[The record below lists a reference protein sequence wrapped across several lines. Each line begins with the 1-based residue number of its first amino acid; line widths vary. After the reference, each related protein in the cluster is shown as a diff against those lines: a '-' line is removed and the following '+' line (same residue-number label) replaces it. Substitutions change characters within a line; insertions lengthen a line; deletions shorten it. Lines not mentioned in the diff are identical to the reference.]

1 MNSHQSPC
9 KWLIVLLILSG
20 PLFSEELSQG
30 NGSTGPVADS
40 QPMEEFKPRLVFAPE
55 DVIASRTR
63 ELGQRLV
70 TFEKVSPLELPPV
83 ISAPPVPTSPTEEG
97 TGDSGVAARHFG
109 FITAT
114 TYLSEDAPNSPR
126 TYVRYWPTPGAPP
139 VSLWVNANLLWLTGF
154 AEFASGEDSYSLLLA
169 ITQASVQQLADVP
182 SRAASEYQAPALPA
196 FPGDEQAT
204 FVVVGGTPTE
214 ADLAPIRGMIDF
226 YNRDKERLRLAYQ
239 GRMAA
244 VAEKEQEL
252 KDNPPSKKNLVVRYW
267 RLDQAGQNGATTKP
281 ATIR

>member
-1 MNSHQSPC
+1 
-9 KWLIVLLILSG
+9 
-20 PLFSEELSQG
+20 
-30 NGSTGPVADS
+30 
-40 QPMEEFKPRLVFAPE
+40 MEEFKPRLVFAPE

-83 ISAPPVPTSPTEEG
+83 VPAPPVSDFPTDGATSEP
-97 TGDSGVAARHFG
+97 GVAARHFG

-114 TYLSEDAPNSPR
+114 TYLSEDALNSPR
-126 TYVRYWPTPGAPP
+126 SYVRYWPTPGGPP
-139 VSLWVNANLLWLTGF
+139 VSLWINANLLWLTGF
-154 AEFASGEDSYSLLLA
+154 AEFASEQDSYSLLLA
-169 ITQASVQQLADVP
+169 ITQASVQQQANV
-182 SRAASEYQAPALPA
+182 SARAASEYQAPALPA
-196 FPGDEQAT
+196 FSGDDEAS

-214 ADLAPIRGMIDF
+214 ADLAPIRAMIDF
-226 YNRDKERLRLAYQ
+226 YNKDKERLRLAYQ